1 MQSEE
6 EGMNFEELGQLI
18 LQAAAEGLGSGAQL
32 VEARAKRHAPVR
44 SIFAGTPTAGS
55 VEDIGFLTIGEAM
68 SERSSMVRAGL
79 PPRSTASVTT
89 REAPVWWQERRMSN
103 AQALLDAGSYMSRK
117 QENMAKAADDYIEPT
132 PYMLSS
138 RGASEVRTKR
148 ALFSTWGH
156 QHIGGRLRD
165 SIRAQK
171 PVISESGAEAWVIA
185 GGEQAPYARYQEFGT
200 VKMRAHPFMRPAAEE
215 SREDVA
221 ALVAAAVR
229 RVSRTGAGRAQINIV
244 VRL

>member
-1 MQSEE
+1 MNL
-6 EGMNFEELGQLI
+6 EGLGQAI
-18 LQAAAEGLGSGAQL
+18 LEAAAQALGSGAQL

-44 SIFAGTPTAGS
+44 SIFAGTPTSGG
-55 VEDIGFLTIGEAM
+55 VDDIGFLTIGEAM
-68 SERSSMVRAGL
+68 SERSSMIRAGL

-89 REAPVWWQERRMSN
+89 REAPVWWSERRMSN

-117 QENMAKAADDYIEPT
+117 QEKQADYIEPT

-138 RGASEVRTKR
+138 RGASEVRSKR
-148 ALFSTWGH
+148 ALFGTWGH

-171 PVISESGAEAWVIA
+171 AVISGSGAEAWVIA
-185 GGEQAPYARYQEFGT
+185 GGEQAPYARYQEYGT

-221 ALVAAAVR
+221 ALIAAAVKR
-229 RVSRTGAGRAQINIV
+229 ASRTGAGRAQINIV